1 MSTSTTTGGGFKVI
15 GTTPIRHDATDK
27 VTGQARYGADITMP
41 GLLYGKIL
49 RSPHSHAVIKSV
61 DASKALALPGVKAV
75 VTSADLPELSG
86 NPRDVAEGSPLNPRF
101 VSNNVLASGK
111 VLYKGHAVAGVAADS
126 VHVAE
131 QALSLIEVD
140 YEVLTPVLD
149 AKEAMEPGSPILHDR
164 LFRSEG
170 EFFRAGGLKDEN
182 DDSPPTNIASHFVFQ
197 QGDVEQGFKDA
208 DVVVEREF
216 RTRPVHQGYIEPHSA
231 TARWDKDGRVT
242 VWGSSQGHFAIRD
255 FAAMVLGLSV
265 SQVKVVPMEV
275 GGGFGGK
282 LVPYVEPVAAALSKK
297 TGRPVKI
304 TMTRQ
309 EVFEG
314 TGPTAGGY
322 IRAKLGAKKDGRI
335 TAADA
340 HLIYESGAFPGALVN
355 LASMTVFAPYDIEN
369 VRSEGYDVVVNKPKV
384 APYRAPL
391 GPPAGFAGETLV
403 DELAEKLSID
413 PIEFR
418 LRNAAKEGT
427 RRVTG
432 IPYKKVGYVESLN
445 AAKAHPHYSAPLGGP
460 NRGRGIATA
469 VCNNI
474 TGPAA
479 AVVTLHQDGSVNL
492 VEGSADLA
500 GSRTAAAMHVAE
512 VLGIRPEDVHPS
524 VADTDSIGYTAIS
537 AGSSA
542 VYKTGWASFEA
553 ARDLQRQLAG
563 RAALIWDVSV
573 DDVETADGVF
583 THRSDPELRLTLKEL
598 AARQNTTGGP
608 LLGRAGGAWGGESPG
623 FAVHIVDVEVDPET
637 GKTDVLRYTAIQD
650 PGTAVHPSYVE
661 GQIQGGAVQGIGWA
675 LNEEYVTDEKGV
687 MQNAS
692 WLDYRMPIAKDLPMI
707 DTQIVEVPNP
717 DHPTGV
723 RGVGEVSIIPP
734 VPAIAN
740 AINQALGIRM
750 GEVPMSPAALLEAI
764 WENDSA

>member
-1 MSTSTTTGGGFKVI
+1 MSTSKTTGGGFKVI

-170 EFFRAGGLKDEN
+170 EFFRPGGLKDED

-255 FAAMVLGLSV
+255 FAAMVLGLPV

-335 TAADA
+335 TAAAA

-764 WENDSA
+764 WEKDSA